1 MGEKLELLLHA
12 PWLMQVH
19 LATVLPATVLGAWLL
34 LGKKGGARHRA
45 LGKLY
50 LGLMLI
56 TALSTI
62 GMPAYVG
69 PTLALGPLRLGLLHL
84 FVPLTLHGVWS
95 AFRTVRRGDIQGHKR
110 AMVSLY
116 IGALL
121 IAGAL
126 SFLPGRFMHRLLFS

>member
-12 PWLMQVH
+12 PWLMQWH
-19 LATVLPATVLGAWLL
+19 LATVLPATILGAWLL
-34 LGKKGGARHRA
+34 LGKKGDTRHRT

-50 LGLMLI
+50 LGLMLV

-69 PTLALGPLRLGLLHL
+69 PPLQLGPVRL
-84 FVPLTLHGVWS
+84 FVPRTLHGVWS
-95 AFRTVRRGDIQGHKR
+95 ALATVRRGDIQGHKR
-110 AMVSLY
+110 AMVGLY
-116 IGALL
+116 VGALL

-126 SFLPGRFMHRLLFS
+126 SFAPGRLMHRMFFG